1 MSPFRVTA
9 PLVLAGALLRAHS
22 VQQPFRTLLTVTGVA
37 LGVVAAVAIAAANIE
52 VLRTFERAVVT
63 IAGPATLEV
72 SGDDLG
78 LDESLLGIIR
88 GRPGIVKASPVI
100 EEAFVLLEGASGPQS
115 VQVYGLDLVGEAEPS
130 GFRLEGAGGE
140 EALNDLLKRESVY
153 VGRLLADDGSLRQGS
168 TVQARAGSRMIR
180 LRVAGIVQ
188 GTDRPA
194 SYWNRVMVMDVAA
207 AQVVFDMIG
216 RLDRIQLETAPERSV
231 DEVAAALRAVL
242 PPSVVVQRPAQR
254 TAQVERMV
262 GAFQLNLAVLSWVG
276 LLIGMFLVFNTM
288 SFSVAQRRREI
299 GIYRALGMTAR
310 RVAGVF
316 LLEAGLFGFVGGALG
331 AVAGLWLARILVTLV
346 SRTISDLYV
355 PVTSNG
361 AFAAFDAHSV
371 VFLIQGIVGGVV
383 VSMVGAIGPSLDA
396 SRTVTTQA
404 LAPGDYE
411 QSERLRSG
419 RYLQASLVLMSAG
432 ILFALGPPIRR
443 LPLLGYAST
452 LCLLGAFACL
462 SPVCITALRRWV
474 QGKEQT
480 APALSKSLKRIAAD
494 HAARHPGRNAVTVSA
509 LLVGLA
515 IMLGVVIMVRSF
527 RGTVEAW
534 VDQTVMA
541 DLIIAPPAWL
551 HGKQVGHA
559 SRTLPGSWLPTL
571 SSIKGVAAVDT
582 YRDVQADVE
591 GQPAALVSRD
601 LRLHAER
608 GRYLMIEEDWASVL
622 RRAADSGGVVVSEVL
637 ANRLALKRGS
647 RITIATPSGPH
658 VVPVEG
664 VFYDYATDG
673 GKVVMERTLYHRFW
687 NDDRITVFALYLD
700 PEANEEDVKRRI
712 TGALNGSQASMAPP
726 IIISNRELRQ
736 EILTIFDRTFVLT
749 YVLEAIAVLVA
760 VLGIVN
766 TLVTAVLERR
776 RELATLQAIGASRTQ
791 VERLVQWEAVYLG
804 VIGALLGVLAGLAL
818 AWVLIAVI
826 NKQSFGWT
834 IHMTVPME
842 VLLQAMALA
851 VGAAWIAGYLPAR
864 WAARQPIG
872 EGLRQE

>member
-1 MSPFRVTA
+1 MGPSRLTG
-9 PLVLAGALLRAHS
+9 PLILAGALLRAHT
-22 VQQPFRTLLTVTGVA
+22 VQQPFRTLLTITGVA
-37 LGVVAAVAIAAANIE
+37 LGVVAAVGLAAANVE

-72 SGDDLG
+72 SGHDLG
-78 LDESLLGIIR
+78 LDESLLRVIR
-88 GRPGIVKASPVI
+88 GTPGIAKAAPVI
-100 EEAFVLLEGASGPQS
+100 EEAFLLLGGARGPES
-115 VQVYGLDLVGEAEPS
+115 VQVYGLDLVGEAERS
-130 GFRLEGAGGE
+130 GFRLERGTAE
-140 EALNDLLKRESVY
+140 EAMNDLLKRDTVY
-153 VGRLLADDGSLRQGS
+153 IGRLLAEDWSLRQGS
-168 TVQARAGSRMIR
+168 TLQARAGSRLIR
-180 LRVAGIVQ
+180 LRVAGIVD

-194 SYWNRVMVMDVAA
+194 SYWNRVVIMDVAA

-216 RLDRIQLETAPERSV
+216 RLDRIELQTTPATRV
-231 DEVAAALRAVL
+231 DDVAAALRAVL

-254 TAQVERMV
+254 TAQVEHMV

-276 LLIGMFLVFNTM
+276 LLIGMFLVYNTM

-299 GIYRALGMTAR
+299 GIYRALGMTKR

-316 LLEAGLFGFVGGALG
+316 LIEAGLFGFLGGTLG
-331 AVAGLWLARILVTLV
+331 AVAGLWLARILVKLV

-355 PVTSNG
+355 PVTSSG
-361 AFAAFDAHSV
+361 AFSAFDAQSI
-371 VFLIQGIVGGVV
+371 VFLIEGIVVGVV
-383 VSMVGAIGPSLDA
+383 VSMAGAIGPSLDA
-396 SRTVTTQA
+396 SRTVTTKA

-411 QSERLRSG
+411 QSETLRSG
-419 RYLQASLVLMSAG
+419 RYIQVSLVLMSAG
-432 ILFALGPPIRR
+432 MLFALGPPIHG
-443 LPLLGYAST
+443 LPLLGYAAT
-452 LCLLGAFACL
+452 LCLLAAFASL
-462 SPVCITALRRWV
+462 SPVCIAALRWWI
-474 QGKEQT
+474 QGKGE
-480 APALSKSLKRIAAD
+480 AANALSKSLKRIAAD
-494 HAARHPGRNAVTVSA
+494 HAARHPGRNGVTVSA

-515 IMLGVVIMVRSF
+515 IMIGVVIMVRSF

-541 DLIIAPPAWL
+541 DLILAPPAWL

-559 SRTLPGSWLPTL
+559 SRTLPGSWLPML
-571 SSIKGVAAVDT
+571 SAIKGVAAVDS

-608 GRYLMIEEDWASVL
+608 GRYLMVEEDWASVL
-622 RRAADSGGVVVSEVL
+622 RRAAESGGVVVSEVL
-637 ANRLALKRGS
+637 ANRLDLKRGS
-647 RITIATPSGPH
+647 RITIETPSGPH

-700 PEANEEDVKRRI
+700 PEADEEQVKRRI
-712 TGALNGSQASMAPP
+712 SEALISSQTSMAPP
-726 IIISNRELRQ
+726 IVISNRDLRR

-791 VERLVQWEAVYLG
+791 VERLVQWEAIYLG

-834 IHMTVPME
+834 IHMTVPMD
-842 VLLQAMALA
+842 VLLQAIALA

-864 WAARQPIG
+864 WAARQPLA
-872 EGLRQE
+872 EGLREE